1 MELRLLLA
9 VGVIAALS
17 LGALAWRRPPRR
29 LGRAT
34 LAGIGVREPAIVQFT
49 TPICSSCK
57 AAVPQLREAADRAAV
72 PFLQVDVAEQPD
84 VARDLGV
91 RRVPTIAVTGLG
103 GEVVGVWTT
112 VSAEISSAAARAR
125 TTAVR

>member
-1 MELRLLLA
+1 MELRILLA
-9 VGVIAALS
+9 VGVFAVLS
-17 LGALAWRRPPRR
+17 LAALAWRRPPRR
-29 LGRAT
+29 LVRAS

-49 TPICSSCK
+49 SPICSSCK
-57 AAVPQLREAADRAAV
+57 AAVPHLREAADRAEV

-91 RRVPTIAVTGLG
+91 RRVPTIAVTGRR
-103 GEVVGVWTT
+103 GEVVGVWT
-112 VSAEISSAAARAR
+112 SISGEITAAAQHAR